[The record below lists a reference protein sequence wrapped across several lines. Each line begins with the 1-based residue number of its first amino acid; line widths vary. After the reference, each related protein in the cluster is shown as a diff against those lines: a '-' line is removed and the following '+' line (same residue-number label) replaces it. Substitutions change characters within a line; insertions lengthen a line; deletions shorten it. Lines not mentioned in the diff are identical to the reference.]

1 VKYLKKFIKNQF
13 SFLLLGFVFWLPIAV
28 LIIII
33 VLIAGNFEEIGKKML
48 FFLPE
53 DVFFPGMGIILCL
66 IIVYASGILLKLTKI
81 RSLFSKV
88 PVLNLL
94 FGTEEIITI
103 EQLLH
108 LNPCIFLYS
117 PTCLSYGWIL
127 SEEKVRLP
135 KEKIVFQLV
144 NVYYPNVPALITG
157 QVFPVR
163 KETVVKLGNSS
174 KEIIDILLYSFRTPK
189 YLKYVPWEDETEEE
203 LEKRTKSFGLIFPP
217 DNNQ

>member
-1 VKYLKKFIKNQF
+1 LKQFIKNQF
-13 SFLLLGFVFWLPIAV
+13 TFLLLGFVFWLPLAV

-33 VLIAGNFEEIGKKML
+33 VFIAGNFEEIGKKLL
-48 FFLPE
+48 FFVPDKL
-53 DVFFPGMGIILCL
+53 FFPGMGIVLCL
-66 IIVYASGILLKLTKI
+66 IIVYISGILLKLTKI
-81 RSLFSKV
+81 RGLFSKV

-94 FGTEEIITI
+94 FGAEEIITI

-127 SEEKVRLP
+127 SEEKVRLT
-135 KEKIVFQLV
+135 KEKTVFTLI
-144 NVYYPNVPALITG
+144 NVYYPNVPVLITG

-189 YLKYVPWEDETEEE
+189 YLKYVPWEDETEAE
-203 LEKRTKSFGLIFPP
+203 LENRTKSFGL
-217 DNNQ
+217 NLSSK

>member
-1 VKYLKKFIKNQF
+1 VKKFIKNQF
-13 SFLLLGFVFWLPIAV
+13 SFLLLGFVFWLPIAI

-33 VLIAGNFEEIGKKML
+33 IFIVGNFEEIGKKLL

-53 DVFFPGMGIILCL
+53 NVFFPGMGLVLCL
-66 IIVYASGILLKLTKI
+66 IIVYISGILLKLTKI

-94 FGTEEIITI
+94 FGAEEMITI
-103 EQLLH
+103 DQLLH
-108 LNPCIFLYS
+108 LNPCVFLYS

-135 KEKIVFQLV
+135 KEKIVFQLI
-144 NVYYPNVPALITG
+144 NIYYPNVPALITG

-203 LEKRTKSFGLIFPP
+203 LEERTKLFGLNHPP
-217 DNNQ
+217 DKPQQ